1 MRGPPHWAI
10 PTACLVE
17 SAMSSSDIAF
27 VYSPDLDF
35 SLPDFADLG
44 RGDKPGTGNVHAFD
58 GARASRALGH
68 FQRAFPERS
77 FRQVAPVAATDADLA
92 LGLCSKYL
100 AALADPTTAPA
111 LIAEILEVPAAAGAS
126 LETLDQVL
134 LTPMRLATGGTLD
147 AVRFVL
153 EPGRDSPIAINLGGG
168 YHHGHY
174 DRGQGFC
181 VYNDIA
187 IAAALAER
195 EYGVQRVL
203 SVDVD
208 AHQGNGTAALFGG
221 RADRAH
227 LDLYNEDIWPGDDA
241 ARAATRWPVGLP
253 SGTTGEPYL
262 AALEAS
268 LDRALDE
275 FEPELI
281 LYNAG
286 TDSLDEDA
294 LGNLCLTLA
303 DIRAR
308 DALVLG
314 RAVGRRV
321 PLVAVPSGGYSD
333 SSHIA
338 LSGLLEVASRPR
350 TLS

>member
-1 MRGPPHWAI
+1 
-10 PTACLVE
+10 
-17 SAMSSSDIAF
+17 MSSSDIAF
-27 VYSPDLDF
+27 VFSPDLDF

-44 RGDKPGTGNVHAFD
+44 NEGQAGTGNVHVFD
-58 GARASRALGH
+58 GARASRALGL
-68 FQRAFPERS
+68 FQEGYPERNPNII
-77 FRQVAPVAATDADLA
+77 APVAATQEDLA
-92 LGLCSKYL
+92 HGLCPKYL
-100 AALADPTTAPA
+100 AALADPAIAPA
-111 LIAEILEVPAAAGAS
+111 LIAEIIEVPAAAGAS
-126 LETLDQVL
+126 LEALDQVL
-134 LTPMRLATGGTLD
+134 LTPMRLAAGGTLD
-147 AVRFVL
+147 AVRIVL
-153 EPGRDSPIAINLGGG
+153 DPKRDSPIAINLGGG

-195 EYGVQRVL
+195 EFGIRRVL

-208 AHQGNGTAALFGG
+208 AHQGNGTATFFGG
-221 RADRAH
+221 RSDRAH
-227 LDLYNEDIWPGDDA
+227 LDLYNEDIWPGDDDA
-241 ARAATRWPVGLP
+241 WAATRWPVGLP
-253 SGTTGEPYL
+253 SGTKGAAYL
-262 AALEAS
+262 AVLEAS
-268 LDRALDE
+268 LDLALGE

-286 TDSLDEDA
+286 TDTLDVDL
-294 LGNLCLTLA
+294 LGGLCLTLA

-308 DALVLG
+308 DALVLAKAAERG
-314 RAVGRRV
+314 V

>member
-1 MRGPPHWAI
+1 
-10 PTACLVE
+10 
-17 SAMSSSDIAF
+17 MSSSDIAF
-27 VYSPDLDF
+27 VFSPDLDF

-44 RGDKPGTGNVHAFD
+44 SEGLAGTGNVHAFD

-68 FQRAFPERS
+68 FQANFPERNP
-77 FRQVAPVAATDADLA
+77 RILAPVAATQSDLA
-92 LGLCSKYL
+92 HGLCPNYL
-100 AALADPTTAPA
+100 ATLADPNAAPA
-111 LIAEILEVPAAAGAS
+111 LIAEIIEVPAAAGAS
-126 LETLDQVL
+126 LEALDQVL
-134 LTPMRLATGGTLD
+134 LKPMRLATGGTLD
-147 AVRFVL
+147 AVRFVID
-153 EPGRDSPIAINLGGG
+153 PKRDSPIAINLGGG

-195 EYGVQRVL
+195 EYGVRRVL

-208 AHQGNGTAALFGG
+208 AHQGNGTATFFAG
-221 RADRAH
+221 RSGRAH
-227 LDLYNEDIWPGDDA
+227 LDLYNEDIWPGDAA

-253 SGTTGEPYL
+253 SGTKGEAYL
-262 AALEAS
+262 AALGAS
-268 LDRALDE
+268 LDLALNE

-286 TDSLDEDA
+286 TDTLEMDF
-294 LGNLCLTLA
+294 LGGLCLTLA

-314 RAVGRRV
+314 RAADRGV

-338 LSGLLEVASRPR
+338 LAGLLEVASRPR